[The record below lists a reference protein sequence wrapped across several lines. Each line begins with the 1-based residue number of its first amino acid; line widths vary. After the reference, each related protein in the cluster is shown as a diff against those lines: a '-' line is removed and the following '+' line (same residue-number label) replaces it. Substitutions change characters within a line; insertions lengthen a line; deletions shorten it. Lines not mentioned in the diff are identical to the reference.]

1 VHRMYVD
8 STCEQSGCVRLLKR
22 RSLRVLFRWCSAVL
36 ASFTLP
42 TALFAQATLAE
53 PTSRSESFS
62 ILQAEKAKVARPP
75 GPDKAEALVR
85 KMEAVFLVDPSGFFP
100 YFDSVYQGGGL
111 TGGAGY
117 RKFYGDNT
125 FWEVKGLYSVL
136 NYKLFEAATVSKDR
150 LNGRLML
157 GTRFGWR
164 DATQVEYF
172 GVGQNSKEEDMAR
185 FRFQQTYVEG
195 RAEYRP
201 LRWLPI
207 KSSLAFENWNTLQG
221 QGSDPSIETIY
232 TPATAPG
239 LGADPSY
246 VHTNVSAGIDWRQS
260 PGYTRRG
267 GLYEARFHD
276 YRNTNGG
283 LYSFQ
288 KLEGEVIQH
297 VPLLR
302 ETWVLAARGRV
313 ETTLNDNAVIPY
325 FMLPS
330 LGSGS
335 TLRGFSSY
343 RFRDRHSLLMNAEFR
358 WMPSAGL
365 DMALFYDAGKVT
377 SRRGDLDFKGLK
389 SDVGIGARFHGPLAT
404 PLRIDLAVG
413 NEGWRIVFSG
423 GPVF

>member
-1 VHRMYVD
+1 
-8 STCEQSGCVRLLKR
+8 
-22 RSLRVLFRWCSAVL
+22 VLFRRCSVV
-36 ASFTLP
+36 S
-42 TALFAQATLAE
+42 ALFVLPASVFAQSTLAE
-53 PTSRSESFS
+53 PTSRFESFS
-62 ILQAEKAKVARPP
+62 LLQSEKAKVTRPP
-75 GPDKAEALVR
+75 SPDKAEALVR
-85 KMEAVFLVDPSGFFP
+85 KIEALLIFKPSGFFP
-100 YFDSVYQGGGL
+100 YLDSVYQGGGL
-111 TGGAGY
+111 TMGAGY

-125 FWEVKGLYSVL
+125 FWEIKGLYSAL
-136 NYKLFEAATVSKDR
+136 NYKLIEAGTVSKDHLNRR
-150 LNGRLML
+150 LTF

-164 DATQVEYF
+164 DATQVQYF
-172 GVGQNSKEEDMAR
+172 GVGQNSKQEDAAR

-195 RAEYRP
+195 SAEYRP

-221 QGSDPSIETIY
+221 QGADPSIETKY

-276 YRNTNGG
+276 YRHTGG

-302 ETWVLAARGRV
+302 ETWVLAARARV

-335 TLRGFSSY
+335 TLRAFSSY
-343 RFRDRHSLLMNAEFR
+343 RFRDRHSILMNAEFR
-358 WMPSAGL
+358 WMPAAGL

-377 SRRGDLDFKGLK
+377 SRRQDLDFTALQ
-389 SDVGIGARFHGPLAT
+389 SDVGIGARFHGPLST
-404 PLRIDLAVG
+404 PLRIELAVG
-413 NEGWRIVFSG
+413 NEGWRLVLSG
-423 GPVF
+423 GPIF